1 MNGDF
6 VPAAHIPEAA
16 PWASCQVGGIRV
28 SLAGV
33 LFSGDLMEWAREL
46 DRAGAPEPAVVEEK
60 IRALDGHFA
69 LVLQGADWLLAA
81 VDRVRSIPLFHHH
94 GDRFQVDAHGGNL
107 AQRVGARAIDPVAA
121 RCLAM
126 GGFTVGEDTLWQGVR
141 QLRPGHYLLV
151 KGGVATLGR
160 YYQWRPWLGQEAP
173 RDQLRHRLAD
183 VTLGA
188 LRKMADSAGGRTIVV
203 PLSAG
208 LDSRCIVSGLRAIGY
223 DNVRCFAYGLPG
235 NWEAT
240 ASKRIAARLGYD
252 WRFVPLSPGRQRA
265 FFASDMHQGYVRFA
279 DTGCATP
286 FIQDLMPV
294 HLLMQDG
301 YIAQDAVIVN
311 GQSGDFI
318 TGNHIPPAL
327 STSGAAA
334 GPALEQAAFDAFLA
348 KHFRLWRTLATPA
361 NDRLVI
367 DRLRRLM
374 AEEGLAM
381 DDPAT
386 AYGVYEFLEN
396 DVRQAKYVVNGQRCY
411 EYLGLDWRLPLWD
424 SLYLDFYETA
434 PLSAKLNQSLYREML
449 LEQDWGG
456 VWAGPEWK
464 ANRYV
469 SPGWMR
475 VGVRPLLKLLHVPLG
490 RERWHRFERRFLA
503 YWMEIT
509 GGQALRSYPTV
520 AADRRGAR
528 HFVAWHTEAYLAGK
542 GLRYDGTPA

>member
-1 MNGDF
+1 MSDPNVF
-6 VPAAHIPEAA
+6 VHLRERA
-16 PWASCQVGGIRV
+16 PWRLHCVSGLRV
-28 SLAGV
+28 WLAGI
-33 LFSGDLMEWAREL
+33 LFNTDIERLAAALSGPAIPSAAQVEALL
-46 DRAGAPEPAVVEEK
+46 GAA
-60 IRALDGHFA
+60 DGHFA
-69 LVLQGADWLLAA
+69 LVVEAPGWTLAA
-81 VDRVRSIPLFHHH
+81 VDPVRSIPLFHTHDAPLRVAAMP
-94 GDRFQVDAHGGNL
+94 GDLLEALGG
-107 AQRVGARAIDPVAA
+107 AAVDPVAA

-126 GGFTVGEDTLWQGVR
+126 GGFTVGADTLWDGIR
-141 QLRPGHYLLV
+141 QLRPGQYLLAH
-151 KGGVATLGR
+151 GGRHEIGR
-160 YYQWRPWLGQEAP
+160 YRQWRPWLGQEAP
-173 RDQLRHRLAD
+173 RDQLRRDLAEL
-183 VTLGA
+183 TLEA
-188 LRKMADSAGGRTIVV
+188 LRKMVASVDGRTIVV

-208 LDSRCIVSGLRAIGY
+208 LDSRCIVSGLRRIGY

-240 ASKRIAARLGYD
+240 ASQRIAARLGYD

-265 FFASDMHQGYVRFA
+265 FFRGDLHRGYVEFA

-286 FIQDLMPV
+286 FIQDLLPV

-301 YIAQDAVIVN
+301 YIASDAVIVN

-327 STSGAAA
+327 AAPGVA
-334 GPALEQAAFDAFLA
+334 GQSLETAAFDAFLA
-348 KHFRLWRTLATPA
+348 KHFRLWRSLATPA
-361 NDRLVI
+361 NDAVVVG
-367 DRLRRLM
+367 RLRRLM
-374 AEEGLAM
+374 AEEALSM
-381 DDPAT
+381 DDPST

-424 SLYLDFYETA
+424 SLYLDFYERA
-434 PLSAKLNQSLYREML
+434 PLSAKVNQSLYREML

-456 VWAGPEWK
+456 VWAGPEWQ
-464 ANRYV
+464 AHRYV

-475 VGVRPLLKLLHVPLG
+475 VGVRPLLKLLNAPLG
-490 RERWHRFERRFLA
+490 RDHWHRFERRFLA

-509 GGQALRSYPTV
+509 GGQALRPYWTV

-528 HFVAWHTEAYLAGK
+528 HFVAWHTEAYLAEK